1 MFRLT
6 RPLYQKIIKSSTGL
20 TGLSVHP
27 NPLPDLRATL
37 EVTLQR
43 LNGLPQH
50 SAYRRATTAI
60 IQNRLHIL
68 DRAGEDV
75 SKVEKEI
82 DQGQIEEVLAQ
93 AQDELR
99 LVGQMAEWKAWEGLE
114 TQAPAGQ
121 FEYPGKVTSPS

>member
-1 MFRLT
+1 MFRLS
-6 RPLYQKIIKSSTGL
+6 RPLYQKVLKASTGI

-37 EVTLQR
+37 QLTLQR
-43 LNGLPQH
+43 LNGIPQH

-60 IQNRLHIL
+60 VQNRLDIL

-75 SKVEKEI
+75 GRVEREI
-82 DQGQIEEVLAQ
+82 DQGQIEEVIAQ

-99 LVGQMAEWKAWEGLE
+99 LVDHMGEWKAWEGLE
-114 TQAPAGQ
+114 EQAPAGQ
-121 FEYPGKVTSPS
+121 FGYPGTVTSPS